1 MAEFQLRVR
10 WGLGPRIDP
19 HFDAKVGRS
28 VVALADHK
36 TTTAFGTGYIELL
49 GSSPYEELEA
59 LLETVYYNLAHG
71 AKLPPWRRL
80 RELNHDRPNVWKQVV
95 RLRYLTTDVRTGV
108 SLPLTD
114 FNPDTNQVDWP
125 GNAPAQFEHALHS
138 LNQYHQ
144 RQAQIGAI
152 DRRATV
158 DFEFGVLAR
167 KLRRVQE
174 PGISEPDAMDDGG
187 KCRRARAEQILFGG
201 LHPWLPKRLFPSALV
216 QRDAQDIALSGW
228 FQPATQ
234 DRNG

>member
-49 GSSPYEELEA
+49 GSSPYEDLEA

-80 RELNHDRPNVWKQVV
+80 RELIHDRPNVWKQVV

-138 LNQYHQ
+138 LNQITKGKLKS
-144 RQAQIGAI
+144 AQLIGV
-152 DRRATV
+152 TV

-167 KLRRVQE
+167 KLRRVLK
-174 PGISEPDAMDDGG
+174 PGISEPIHG
-187 KCRRARAEQILFGG
+187 
-201 LHPWLPKRLFPSALV
+201 
-216 QRDAQDIALSGW
+216 
-228 FQPATQ
+228 
-234 DRNG
+234 